1 MVKGSSRVTDHW
13 LDQVEAGGVEVSKK
27 DVSKEKLKSLEHLA
41 VLSALTG
48 DCQLCSSRVARTGK
62 ALEGGQERAAGI
74 SGGGKT
80 SKGIIQSKGPE
91 VDLVHLR
98 STREV
103 SAAGLG

>member
-48 DCQLCSSRVARTGK
+48 DSVMFQQGRQDRQSFGRR
-62 ALEGGQERAAGI
+62 
-74 SGGGKT
+74 SGESCGNIRRRKNQQRDY
-80 SKGIIQSKGPE
+80 S
-91 VDLVHLR
+91 V
-98 STREV
+98 
-103 SAAGLG
+103 